1 MKVSFITY
9 GCTMNQGDTEILKG
23 IVAKEHQI
31 CQEDS
36 ADVVVVNSCAVIGF
50 TERKILKK
58 IRELKAKGKKV
69 VVAGCLSAYSPEKVK
84 EAGADEILT
93 PKEIHLINQKINGS
107 LNGSFLKLKDVK
119 IALPKLRHENSAIAI
134 VAIAEGCLG
143 SCSYCATRIAR
154 GKLRSFPV
162 DTVVEEVKKAISQ
175 GYREIQLTAQDTGVY
190 GFDMGTNLAE
200 LLNRITSIPGEFRV
214 RVGMMNPTYAIKILD
229 DLIEAYSS
237 DKIYK
242 FLHLP
247 VQSGSNAVLRHMNR
261 GYTVEEFLYIV
272 RRFRGAFPE
281 LTLSTDVIVGYPT
294 ETQEDFELTYRLIE
308 ELKPD
313 ILNITRFSPR
323 EGTPAAKLRDIHE
336 FIKKER
342 SRRLTQLMKKIGY
355 EKHRRYVGKKLR
367 VLITKPGKQGTL
379 LARTDNYKQVVLQS
393 GKIGEFT
400 QTIIKK
406 ATSTYLVG
414 G

>member
-31 CQEDS
+31 CPEDS

-84 EAGADEILT
+84 KAGADEILT

-107 LNGSFLKLKDVK
+107 SLKLEGVK

-134 VAIAEGCLG
+134 VAISEGCLG

-154 GKLRSFPV
+154 GRLRSFPV

-200 LLNRITSIPGEFRV
+200 LLRKIASIPGEFRV

-261 GYTVEEFLYIV
+261 GYTVEEFLEIV
-272 RRFRGAFPE
+272 RSFRRAFPE

-323 EGTPAAKLRDIHE
+323 EGTPAARLRDIHE

-355 EKHRRYVGKKLR
+355 EKHRRYVGRKLR
-367 VLITKPGKQGTL
+367 VLITKPGKNGTL

-400 QTIIKK
+400 EARIKD
-406 ATSTYLVG
+406 ATSTYLIG
-414 G
+414 EN